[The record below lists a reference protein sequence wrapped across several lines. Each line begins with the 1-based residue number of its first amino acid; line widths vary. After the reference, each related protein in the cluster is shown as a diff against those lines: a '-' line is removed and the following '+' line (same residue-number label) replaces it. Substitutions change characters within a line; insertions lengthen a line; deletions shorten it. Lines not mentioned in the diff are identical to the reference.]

1 LHRASINNVN
11 LGQHHGKITD
21 SSISILNGQPAKPPK
36 RSIAETLYKIATEK
50 NIAAAI
56 ADYRKLKAEISP
68 TFDFSET
75 EFNTL
80 GYQLLGMKRTKGA
93 IEIFKLNVEMFP
105 RSGNPYDNLGEAYLA
120 DGQKDLAL
128 ANYRKA
134 VELDP
139 TMQTLYRS

>member
-1 LHRASINNVN
+1 
-11 LGQHHGKITD
+11 
-21 SSISILNGQPAKPPK
+21 
-36 RSIAETLYKIATEK
+36 
-50 NIAAAI
+50 
-56 ADYRKLKAEISP
+56 
-68 TFDFSET
+68 
-75 EFNTL
+75 
-80 GYQLLGMKRTKGA
+80 MKRTKGA